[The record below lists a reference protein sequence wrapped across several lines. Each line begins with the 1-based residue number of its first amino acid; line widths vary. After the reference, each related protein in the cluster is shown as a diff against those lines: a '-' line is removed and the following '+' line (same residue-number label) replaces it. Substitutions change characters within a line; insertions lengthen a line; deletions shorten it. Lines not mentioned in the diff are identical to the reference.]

1 MANAI
6 STNKAAAGIVAKAMA
21 GMLADKLQFV
31 KAIDKEDGGIF
42 GENFKSVQPGDTIYV
57 NKPARFNI
65 RSGSTF
71 AAQDIVE
78 ERAALTVNNKLGV
91 DVTATSN
98 ELATDLAIKSWSK
111 RVLEGA
117 ASRIAQEVE
126 KTVLSQAVLATANLV
141 GTPGTA
147 VNALSTYLA
156 ATQKLDEN
164 LAPMDDKRKVLI
176 NPAANAATVD
186 ALKGLFQSSEQ
197 ISKQYKMGYMGT
209 AAGFD
214 FMRNSLLPT
223 ITHGTATGTITVT
236 TTSSEGATTLALT
249 GTGSQTLVAGQV
261 FTIANVFAVH
271 PITKVAYPY
280 LAQFVVT
287 ANNTASGGAFTGVTF
302 SVGGASYVRAV
313 NNGAGAV
320 GLQNVSALPQGSAAV
335 TLVGTASTGYSQNIA
350 FHPSA
355 MRFCSVP
362 LVMPSDV
369 AFKAQETVDGIT
381 VRVLQQYQIS
391 DDTMPM
397 RFDILFGS
405 CVVRPEWMCRLTN

>member
-65 RSGSTF
+65 RTGSTF

-78 ERAALTVNNKLGV
+78 ERASLVVNQKLGV

-111 RVLEGA
+111 RVLDGA

-126 KTVLSQAVLATANLV
+126 RNVLSQAVLATSNIV
-141 GTPGTA
+141 GTPGTP
-147 VNALSTYLA
+147 VNAASTYLQA
-156 ATQKLDEN
+156 LQKLDEN
-164 LAPMDDKRKVLI
+164 LAPQDDKRKVLI
-176 NPAANAATVD
+176 TPGANTATVD
-186 ALKGLFQSSEQ
+186 ALKGLFQSSEE
-197 ISKQYKMGYMGT
+197 IAKQYKMGYMGQ
-209 AAGFD
+209 ALGFN
-214 FMRNSLLPT
+214 FLRNNLLPT
-223 ITHGTATGTITVT
+223 ITHGTATGAITVT

-271 PITKVAYPY
+271 PITKASLGY
-280 LAQFVVT
+280 LAQFVVA
-287 ANNTASGGAFTGVTF
+287 ANNTASGGAYTGVTF
-302 SVGGASYVRAV
+302 SVGGANYVRAS
-313 NNGAGAV
+313 NSTAGAV
-320 GLQNVSALPQGSAAV
+320 GLQNVSALPQGTATV
-335 TLVGTASTGYSQNIA
+335 TLVGTASTAYSQNIA

-362 LVMPSDV
+362 LVMPDDV